1 MGGMPT
7 AGLDFGAAVNAQAI
21 LDQPSQ
27 FDFYDGGGLDAAVL
41 GMAQADRQ
49 GNVNV
54 SRFGSRLAGSGGFIN
69 ISQNAKKLI
78 FVGSF
83 VVPSRSRVQDGR
95 LVFADG
101 AVSPKFLTDVEQRT
115 FSGEYA
121 AGAGQPVLYVTER
134 CVFQLTP
141 GGLELIEIAPW
152 VDLEK
157 DILAHMG
164 FEPIINGE
172 PRLMDAR
179 IFADGLM
186 GLKDDLLTVP
196 LEARFAYDTERNMFF
211 LNMEGMSLAT
221 LDDVES
227 IGAEIEKRSGRHREE
242 GAGGR
247 QLRQLLPGT
256 GSHRRLRHPGSPAGR
271 TLLRRRHQVHHQLL
285 HAAQAQR
292 AAVQP
297 RTGPAHLRKPSG
309 GDELEREIATAIS

>member
-27 FDFYDGGGLDAAVL
+27 FDFYDGGGLGAAVL
-41 GMAQADRQ
+41 GMAQAGRQ

-69 ISQNAKKLI
+69 ISQTAKKLI

-95 LVFADG
+95 LVVADG

-115 FSGEYA
+115 FSGEYT

-134 CVFQLTP
+134 CVFQLT
-141 GGLELIEIAPW
+141 GRGLELIEIAPW

-157 DILAHMG
+157 DILAHIG
-164 FEPIINGE
+164 FEPIIKGE

-196 LEARFAYDTERNMFF
+196 LEARFAYDTERNTFF

-227 IGAEIEKRSGRHREE
+227 IGAEIEKRLAAIGKRCRWSSTTTTSTWHRISPTPTSPWF
-242 GAGGR
+242 AGWPNTTTPPS
-247 QLRQLLPGT
+247 PGT
-256 GSHRRLRHPGSPAGR
+256 PPAPSCGSSSASSCPTEDWPR
-271 TLLRRRHQVHHQLL
+271 TSAKAVRRR
-285 HAAQAQR
+285 
-292 AAVQP
+292 
-297 RTGPAHLRKPSG
+297 
-309 GDELEREIATAIS
+309 